1 MKTSFLYVGIRV
13 KDLKESIDFY
23 VNVLGM
29 HLDGSY
35 KIKETKGEIA
45 ILKSDSIDV
54 GLELNYY
61 PPESP
66 YYTPYM
72 VGDGLDHLAF
82 KAKNLDDALVEAK
95 RLGYPC
101 VQEVKSGKSRWAY
114 IEDPNGIWIELN

>member
-1 MKTSFLYVGIRV
+1 MGIRV

-29 HLDGSY
+29 HLDGHY
-35 KIKETKGEIA
+35 KIEETKGEIA
-45 ILKSDSIDV
+45 ILKSKGIDI

-61 PPESP
+61 SPESP
-66 YYTPYM
+66 YFTQYM
-72 VGDGLDHLAF
+72 LGEALDHLAF
-82 KAKNLDDALVEAK
+82 KVKNLDEALAEAQ

-101 VQEVKSGKSRWAY
+101 VQEIKSGNSRWAY